1 VHTCENRRT
10 RYRRRN
16 YALCRGPRRV
26 EDAEDVHAEHKVK
39 VVLGHVHRRFHDGHA
54 RICDEPAD
62 RAHLLVYLLEHL
74 CDRVR
79 VRDVALERL
88 RLHAVL
94 LGDLL
99 GGFVCVLGRPVKRFE
114 RSIRN

>member
-39 VVLGHVHRRFHDGHA
+39 VVLGHVHRRFDDGHA
-54 RICDEPAD
+54 RVCDEPAD
-62 RAHLLVYLLEHL
+62 RAHLVIDLFERLR
-74 CDRVR
+74 DRVR
-79 VRDVALERL
+79 VRDVALESL

-94 LGDLL
+94 LSDLL
-99 GGFVCVLGRPVKRFE
+99 GGFVRVLGRPVE
-114 RSIRN
+114 PVEH